1 MSRYHSNLLKAYLTI
16 SDLQLYLLA
25 SFRVLHAE
33 IITVE
38 ELSIKQLD
46 GNDGKD
52 EVK

>member
-1 MSRYHSNLLKAYLTI
+1 MTRYHSSLKAYLSI
-16 SDLQLYLLA
+16 SDLQLNLLA

-33 IITVE
+33 IITVK